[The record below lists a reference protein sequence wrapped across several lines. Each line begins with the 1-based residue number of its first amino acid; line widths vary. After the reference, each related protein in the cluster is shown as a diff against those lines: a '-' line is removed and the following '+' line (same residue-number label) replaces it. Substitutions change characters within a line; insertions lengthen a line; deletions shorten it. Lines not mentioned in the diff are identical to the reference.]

1 MASPSLTPGSSSWR
15 TRFLVTRRKEDPLL
29 VRIHDAHYRVDFW
42 YRFASENDI
51 RHHINQ
57 LRLGYTDRA
66 PDGVLAAQPCGGR

>member
-1 MASPSLTPGSSSWR
+1 MTSPSLTPGSSRWR
-15 TRFLVTRRKEDPLL
+15 TRFLVSRRKEDPLL

-42 YRFASENDI
+42 YRFATQDDI

-66 PDGVLAAQPCGGR
+66 PDGVFAAQPCRER